1 MCTLRE
7 LLKRDNYHFKID
19 ADFFGGRGW
28 GGKLLGDGGLS
39 GDPNTNFA
47 LNAQSL
53 DDVLVQ
59 VSPHYLYFGIIIVS
73 RKSLAS
79 HEV

>member
-1 MCTLRE
+1 MSIFWG
-7 LLKRDNYHFKID
+7 KGV
-19 ADFFGGRGW
+19 GG
-28 GGKLLGDGGLS
+28 GGKLRGDGGLS
-39 GDPNTNFA
+39 GGTNTNFS

-59 VSPHYLYFGIIIVS
+59 VSHHYLFFGIIVVS

>member
-1 MCTLRE
+1 MPIFLAGE
-7 LLKRDNYHFKID
+7 
-19 ADFFGGRGW
+19 GG
-28 GGKLLGDGGLS
+28 GGKLRGDGGLS
-39 GDPNTNFA
+39 GDPNTNFG

-59 VSPHYLYFGIIIVS
+59 VSHHYLFFGIIIVS
-73 RKSLAS
+73 RKRLAS

>member
-1 MCTLRE
+1 MCTLSER
-7 LLKRDNYHFKID
+7 LKRNNYQLKID
-19 ADFFGGRGW
+19 ADFLGGRGW
-28 GGKLLGDGGLS
+28 GGKLHGDGGLS
-39 GDPNTNFA
+39 GNTNTNFS

-59 VSPHYLYFGIIIVS
+59 VSHHYLFFVIIIVS

>member
-1 MCTLRE
+1 MPIFWGEGGGGE
-7 LLKRDNYHFKID
+7 LH
-19 ADFFGGRGW
+19 
-28 GGKLLGDGGLS
+28 GDGGLI
-39 GDPNTNFA
+39 GDTNTNFR

-59 VSPHYLYFGIIIVS
+59 VSHHYLFFGIIIVS

>member
-1 MCTLRE
+1 MGE
-7 LLKRDNYHFKID
+7 
-19 ADFFGGRGW
+19 
-28 GGKLLGDGGLS
+28 GKLHGDGGLS
-39 GDPNTNFA
+39 GDTNTNFS

-59 VSPHYLYFGIIIVS
+59 VSHHYLFFVIIIVS

>member
-1 MCTLRE
+1 MPIFWGE
-7 LLKRDNYHFKID
+7 
-19 ADFFGGRGW
+19 GGRG
-28 GGKLLGDGGLS
+28 GGLH
-39 GDPNTNFA
+39 GDEGLIGDTNTNFR

-59 VSPHYLYFGIIIVS
+59 VSHHYLFFGIIIVS